1 MRRAMAGV
9 IPATTN
15 RGAPEA
21 VPQRQGNRAA
31 SGPDRNHRALA
42 DGRRV
47 PQKADRSRLLNATI
61 REFLRLGLLST
72 VRDLGRC
79 AEPGRSPA
87 SSRATFARAP
97 ARRTAKDR
105 RAASRPRQIAG
116 RGNPRTEEI
125 AATYSP
131 TKRDRVFYH
140 VRDDDG

>member
-21 VPQRQGNRAA
+21 APQRQGNRAA
-31 SGPDRNHRALA
+31 SGPDRNRRVRG
-42 DGRRV
+42 DGRRG
-47 PQKADRSRLLNATI
+47 PRKASRWRLPSATI

-105 RAASRPRQIAG
+105 PEASRPRQTAV
-116 RGNPRTEEI
+116 RGNPRNEEI
-125 AATYSP
+125 AATYGP

>member
-1 MRRAMAGV
+1 MRRATAEA

-15 RGAPEA
+15 RDAAEA
-21 VPQRQGNRAA
+21 VPRRPGNRAA
-31 SGPDRNHRALA
+31 SGPDRTRRARG
-42 DGRRV
+42 DGRRG
-47 PQKADRSRLLNATI
+47 PQKASQWRLPSATTRESRRLDR
-61 REFLRLGLLST
+61 LST

-97 ARRTAKDR
+97 ASRTAGDR
-105 RAASRPRQIAG
+105 PAATRLRQIAV
-116 RGNPRTEEI
+116 RGNPRNEEI
-125 AATYSP
+125 AATYGP

>member
-1 MRRAMAGV
+1 MRRAMAET

-21 VPQRQGNRAA
+21 APQRQGNRAA
-31 SGPDRNHRALA
+31 SGPDRNRCARA
-42 DGRRV
+42 DGRRG
-47 PQKADRSRLLNATI
+47 PQKASQWRFPSATI
-61 REFLRLGLLST
+61 RGFPRLGRLST
-72 VRDLGRC
+72 VRGPGKC

-87 SSRATFARAP
+87 SSRATFGRAP

-105 RAASRPRQIAG
+105 PAASRPRQIAV
-116 RGNPRTEEI
+116 RGKHRNEEI
-125 AATYSP
+125 AATYGP